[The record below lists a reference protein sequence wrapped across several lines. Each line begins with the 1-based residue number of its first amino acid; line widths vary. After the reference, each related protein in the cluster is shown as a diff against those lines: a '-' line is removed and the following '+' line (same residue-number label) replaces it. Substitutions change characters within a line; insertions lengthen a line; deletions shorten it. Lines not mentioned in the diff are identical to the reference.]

1 MRAAQRHPLMP
12 HLAAWCCFFSWAVAT
27 HERIMYVQLKTGHDT
42 DAGPAWIARVN
53 FTRTWRT
60 AYVHGR
66 TLRRVTETARANFE
80 DAREA
85 DEAFLQGAPL
95 PGRASG

>member
-1 MRAAQRHPLMP
+1 
-12 HLAAWCCFFSWAVAT
+12 
-27 HERIMYVQLKTGHDT
+27 MYVQLKTGHDT

-85 DEAFLQGAPL
+85 DEAETDEIETDGAAPEED
-95 PGRASG
+95 GDDEKKEEAK